1 MRKVIAHVPVL
12 HKGYLSFLE
21 QGGGGELLIP
31 DKEILSLEEYLWRD
45 MRALDPHEM
54 AIAIR
59 AFQIFAAVKVV
70 GKSDLVSI
78 LPEVE
83 IVMPEEDISFK
94 IAELLPKGVKVSF
107 VPVFLRWNN
116 FNVLNQGVKFWDREQ
131 DEDDFLSSVIA
142 VAKAETGKSTD
153 WWRQVGAAVFRDG
166 KIIFAAHNRHLPTP
180 LEPFYSGDPR
190 TVFQQGQFIEY
201 SSAIHAEAAIVAQ
214 AARTGTNLSGADM
227 FVTTYPCPP
236 CANLISQTGIRTLYV
251 ADGYSRLDAKEI
263 FAKAKIEVVKINKP
277 SSL

>member
-1 MRKVIAHVPVL
+1 MRMIIAHIPVL

-21 QGGGGELLIP
+21 QGRGGSLLIP

-45 MRALDPHEM
+45 MRALDPDQI
-54 AIAIR
+54 ATAIR
-59 AFQIFAAVKVV
+59 AFQIFGDVKVV
-70 GKSDLVSI
+70 GKSDFISI
-78 LPEVE
+78 SSEAE
-83 IVMPEEDISFK
+83 IMMPEEDISFK
-94 IAELLPKGVKVSF
+94 IAELLPKGIKISF

-116 FNVLNQGVKFWDREQ
+116 FNVLNEGVKFWDREQ

-142 VAKAETGKSTD
+142 AAVVETSKSTD

-201 SSAIHAEAAIVAQ
+201 SSAIHAEAAIIAQ
-214 AARTGTNLSGADM
+214 AAKTGINLSGADM

-236 CANLISQTGIRTLYV
+236 CANLISQVGIRTLYV

-263 FAKAKIEVVKINKP
+263 FARANIEVVKINKP

>member
-1 MRKVIAHVPVL
+1 MRIVIAHIPVL

-21 QGGGGELLIP
+21 QGRGGELLIP

-45 MRALDPHEM
+45 MRALDPHETAT
-54 AIAIR
+54 AIK

-70 GKSDLVSI
+70 GKSDIVSVSS
-78 LPEVE
+78 EAE
-83 IVMPEEDISFK
+83 IMMPEEDISFK
-94 IAELLPKGVKVSF
+94 IAELLPKGIKISF

-116 FNVLNQGVKFWDREQ
+116 FNVLNEGVKFWDREQ

-142 VAKAETGKSTD
+142 AAKAETGRSTD

-166 KIIFAAHNRHLPTP
+166 EIIFVTHNRHLPTP

-201 SSAIHAEAAIVAQ
+201 SSAIHAEAAIVSQ